1 MTLMRNATIS
11 RLSDTGLT
19 IIPSTEDLR
28 GRTVVDRDGRVLGK
42 VHDLLIDDQQ
52 HKPRFLLVAHGGFLG
67 LGEAKSFIP
76 VDAITEITENHVRID
91 HTLEHVAA
99 APPYDPSLIA
109 ERSYHRSVYDHYG
122 YQPYWAAGHRYPDYP
137 GAYLPGQ
144 IR

>member
-1 MTLMRNATIS
+1 GTVMTFMRNATIS

-52 HKPRFLLVAHGGFLG
+52 HKARFLLVAHGGFLG

-76 VDAITEITENHVRID
+76 VDAIPEITENQVRID

-99 APPYDPSLIA
+99 APPYDPSLIG

-122 YQPYWAAGHRYPDYP
+122 Y
-137 GAYLPGQ
+137 
-144 IR
+144 

>member
-1 MTLMRNATIS
+1 
-11 RLSDTGLT
+11 
-19 IIPSTEDLR
+19 
-28 GRTVVDRDGRVLGK
+28 VLGK

-52 HKPRFLLVAHGGFLG
+52 HKARFLLVAHGGFLG
-67 LGEAKSFIP
+67 LGDAKSFIP
-76 VDAITEITENHVRID
+76 VDAITEITENQIRIE
-91 HTLEHVAA
+91 HTHEHVAA
-99 APPYDPSLIA
+99 APSYDPSLIA